1 MSLPDQIARYMS
13 LREPQTESL
22 QVLHEIADGLEF
34 RTTSLKT
41 VGLKASEKSRAAK
54 PVEFDT
60 EFPSFCFALATG
72 VGKTR
77 LMGAS
82 IYYLWKSKGYRNF
95 FILAPGMTIY
105 DKLRA
110 ELEPSHPK
118 YMFVGLSDFPR
129 PDAYDGDNYRRYS
142 TSLFDEKQA
151 HIFVF
156 NIGKIFSPR
165 TDRQFK
171 FHRPHEL
178 IGGDTSFA
186 DVLRQMGD
194 LVVLMDESHRYRGDA
209 SLKAINDLK
218 PALGLE
224 YTATPTYKKNVV
236 YEFGLARSIGRF
248 VKTPTVITRSNL
260 TTSDAEEME
269 RMKLLDGMA
278 RHEMKKGQ
286 LAEYCAANGYAQ
298 VKPFVL
304 VSTKDTTHAGEVRAL
319 VESDAFCE
327 GRYKGKVIEI
337 HSGKTGAESDEN
349 VQRLLEVEQPT
360 STVEIVIH
368 VNMLKEGWDVNNLY
382 TIIPLRAS
390 VSDILT
396 EQTIGRGL
404 RLPFGVPT
412 GVTDLDEL
420 EIVSHDQYARLIA
433 EAKNSPLFRF
443 REIPESELRQVKTV
457 PVQHDFVDMD
467 KVLVRLQ
474 QGKEVLFTSDL
485 SNEQLMGEVVDTL
498 VCEEAA
504 AFEQR
509 REAEEKTTKGE
520 KPVGPVQ
527 EALFDVPAAEKAGKF
542 DKEAAAKRL
551 RERLRLLVERNIDV
565 PDIVMEVTSER
576 KLEPFEI
583 RVTRGPFVL
592 VDQHLVSTEL
602 QSGIAR
608 EGERV
613 EVLAVDNPR
622 GFLAGRVIDAIEE
635 MDVPSDKE
643 AVLGIVDSYLAK
655 LEIPAED
662 LGKIVHLYRDTI
674 VEDMKTQVEAHLRD
688 ETKETP
694 RVRSGFV
701 RFRPYAKTVLAKE
714 GVVPFDTDVPKGDVR
729 KYLFTGYRKSLY
741 SQVAFDSTPEKD
753 FAALLEQDGGVLR
766 WIRPPDGNVP
776 IYYGGRPY
784 NPDFIVETKEGKFVV
799 EVKARNEV
807 TDADVLAKARAATR
821 WCAEASKLP
830 GSKPWSYKLV
840 PDDDILPG
848 RDFAFIISHAV
859 RVQA

>member
-34 RTTSLKT
+34 RTTSLKA
-41 VGLKASEKSRAAK
+41 VGLKASEKSRAAR

-82 IYYLWKSKGYRNF
+82 IYYLWKTKGYRNY

-118 YMFVGLSDFPR
+118 YMFTGLSEFPR
-129 PDAYDGDNYRRYS
+129 PAVHDGDSYLRYS
-142 TSLFDEKQA
+142 QQASLFEPDRPNV
-151 HIFVF
+151 FVF
-156 NIGKIFSPR
+156 NIGKIFTR
-165 TDRQFK
+165 TDVEFK
-171 FHRPHEL
+171 FHKFNETL
-178 IGGDTSFA
+178 GAAFSNI
-186 DVLRQMGD
+186 LQQMGD
-194 LVVLMDESHRYRGDA
+194 LVVLMDESHRYRGA
-209 SLKAINDLK
+209 KSLAAINRLK

-224 YTATPTYKKNVV
+224 FTATPEHKENVI
-236 YEFGLARSIGRF
+236 YEFGLARAIGRF

-286 LAEYCAANGYAQ
+286 LAEYCSANGYAQ

-337 HSGKTGAESDEN
+337 HSGKTGAESEEN

-474 QGKEVLFTSDL
+474 QGREVMFTSDL
-485 SNEQLMGEVVDTL
+485 TNDQLMGEVVDTL
-498 VCEEAA
+498 VREEAA

-527 EALFDVPAAEKAGKF
+527 EALFEMPAAEKAGKF

-576 KLEPFEI
+576 KLEPFEVK
-583 RVTRGPFVL
+583 VTRGPFVL

-602 QSGIAR
+602 QSGTTR
-608 EGERV
+608 QGEQV

-635 MDVPSDKE
+635 MDVPSDKD

-662 LGKIVHLYRDTI
+662 LGKVVHLYRDTI

-714 GVVPFDTDVPKGDVR
+714 GVVPFATDVPKGDVR
-729 KYLFTGYRKSLY
+729 KYLFTGYQKSLY

-753 FAALLEQDGGVLR
+753 FAALLEQDGSVLR

-784 NPDFIVETKEGKFVV
+784 NPDFIVETKDGKFVV

-807 TDADVLAKARAATR
+807 ADADVLAKARAAIR

-830 GSKPWSYKLV
+830 GSKPWSYRLI

-859 RVQA
+859 RIPAQ